1 MMNDIKSVFI
11 RKRNNN
17 FNVYVEYVDSETGKL
32 KQKSQG
38 KYCNKKD
45 AEKHLIEI
53 KNSINNNKF
62 VITKDITFVERCIAY
77 MNDDAKDFSPVTL
90 STRNVVLTA
99 SIKPFFKDMKLTD
112 VTPSVLQSFANYIYK
127 NHTQQSAKVRL
138 AFVKAVLNEAYRL
151 REINDNPTHFIKT
164 PKSSVKDVRI
174 PDVYSKEEVKKVIDK
189 LEGSTIEIPILLMLT
204 LGLRCGEVCGLRWE
218 DIDFENNIISINK
231 TLTYVNKKGFI
242 YKDPKTKGSIR
253 SLSAPIELMTKLKKL
268 KIQHNKLRL
277 ENIIETKFGNLVCLN
292 SILNPY
298 SEPTLLKSWYRFLE
312 KNNIKKITLH
322 DLRHTHATLLILAG
336 TDVKTVSDRL
346 GHTDIKMTLNTY
358 SHVLK
363 EMDRK
368 ASDNISNLMFK

>member
-127 NHTQQSAKVRL
+127 NHTK
-138 AFVKAVLNEAYRL
+138 
-151 REINDNPTHFIKT
+151 
-164 PKSSVKDVRI
+164 
-174 PDVYSKEEVKKVIDK
+174 
-189 LEGSTIEIPILLMLT
+189 
-204 LGLRCGEVCGLRWE
+204 C
-218 DIDFENNIISINK
+218 
-231 TLTYVNKKGFI
+231 
-242 YKDPKTKGSIR
+242 
-253 SLSAPIELMTKLKKL
+253 
-268 KIQHNKLRL
+268 
-277 ENIIETKFGNLVCLN
+277 
-292 SILNPY
+292 
-298 SEPTLLKSWYRFLE
+298 
-312 KNNIKKITLH
+312 
-322 DLRHTHATLLILAG
+322 
-336 TDVKTVSDRL
+336 
-346 GHTDIKMTLNTY
+346 
-358 SHVLK
+358 
-363 EMDRK
+363 
-368 ASDNISNLMFK
+368 